1 MRFPLFG
8 KKETPVTSTDK
19 SSDLSV
25 TLTPIGKQ
33 KAEAFALE
41 GPRFDVI
48 ATILEEGTAS
58 MREIST
64 KTGMPVNK
72 VKEVCKALAR
82 SGYIKFI
89 KVQ

>member
-1 MRFPLFG
+1 MKFPAFFG
-8 KKETPVTSTDK
+8 RKDTSVVATDK
-19 SSDLSV
+19 SSDVSV

-48 ATILEEGTAS
+48 ATVLESGTATIG
-58 MREIST
+58 EIST

-82 SGYIKFI
+82 SGYVKFI
-89 KVQ
+89 KV